1 MLYLYAL
8 NIIIKELRYGRKIKF
23 PSNVLLIDAAF
34 LNLVVTDLKKYF
46 EKTLMRELQEIDLSE
61 LVTYIVLDAGM
72 VVGDNQIQILMV
84 YDKDSAQ
91 LSNCRPSDLSAEL
104 NGVAFKSQ
112 FGEFSFASVPCE
124 EMVSREELYL
134 DLLSIVLDS
143 ADVER
148 LILVSFNEEY
158 GDKVM
163 ERLKGVKNK
172 ETIQFRMNEPEESI
186 EGYQWE
192 MLAYPVMQAL
202 GIREKSCNIDNKPL
216 YLCLIFV

>member
-112 FGEFSFASVPCE
+112 FGEFSLPV
-124 EMVSREELYL
+124 YL
-134 DLLSIVLDS
+134 VRKWYL
-143 ADVER
+143 
-148 LILVSFNEEY
+148 
-158 GDKVM
+158 
-163 ERLKGVKNK
+163 VKNY
-172 ETIQFRMNEPEESI
+172 IWI
-186 EGYQWE
+186 
-192 MLAYPVMQAL
+192 
-202 GIREKSCNIDNKPL
+202 C
-216 YLCLIFV
+216 

>member
-1 MLYLYAL
+1 MD
-8 NIIIKELRYGRKIKF
+8 EKIKF

-158 GDKVM
+158 GKKVSDALH
-163 ERLKGVKNK
+163 EVKGK
-172 ETIQFRMNEPEESI
+172 EIIQFRMNEPEVQVE
-186 EGYQWE
+186 YKWD
-192 MLAYPVMQAL
+192 MLAFPVMQAL
-202 GIREKSCNIDNKPL
+202 GIRAEEL
-216 YLCLIFV
+216 

>member
-8 NIIIKELRYGRKIKF
+8 NIIIKELRYGRKNKF
-23 PSNVLLIDAAF
+23 PSNVVLIDAAF

-72 VVGDNQIQILMV
+72 AVGDNQIQILMV

-202 GIREKSCNIDNKPL
+202 GIRGEEL
-216 YLCLIFV
+216 

>member
-1 MLYLYAL
+1 MD
-8 NIIIKELRYGRKIKF
+8 EEIKF
-23 PSNVLLIDAAF
+23 PSNVVLIDAAF

-72 VVGDNQIQILMV
+72 AVGDNQIQILMV

-202 GIREKSCNIDNKPL
+202 GIRGEEL
-216 YLCLIFV
+216 

>member
-1 MLYLYAL
+1 MD
-8 NIIIKELRYGRKIKF
+8 EKIKF
-23 PSNVLLIDAAF
+23 HSNVLLIDAAF

-72 VVGDNQIQILMV
+72 AVGDNQIQILMV

-202 GIREKSCNIDNKPL
+202 GIRGEEL
-216 YLCLIFV
+216 

>member
-1 MLYLYAL
+1 MD
-8 NIIIKELRYGRKIKF
+8 EKIKF
-23 PSNVLLIDAAF
+23 PSNVVLIYAAF

-72 VVGDNQIQILMV
+72 AVGDNQIQILMV

-202 GIREKSCNIDNKPL
+202 GIRGEEL
-216 YLCLIFV
+216 

>member
-1 MLYLYAL
+1 MD
-8 NIIIKELRYGRKIKF
+8 EKIKS
-23 PSNVLLIDAAF
+23 PSNVVLIDAAF

-72 VVGDNQIQILMV
+72 AVGDNQIQILMV

-202 GIREKSCNIDNKPL
+202 GIRGEEL
-216 YLCLIFV
+216 

>member
-1 MLYLYAL
+1 MD
-8 NIIIKELRYGRKIKF
+8 EKIKF
-23 PSNVLLIDAAF
+23 PSNVVLIDAAF

-72 VVGDNQIQILMV
+72 AVGDNQIQILMV

-158 GDKVM
+158 GKKVFDALH
-163 ERLKGVKNK
+163 EVKGK
-172 ETIQFRMNEPEESI
+172 EIIQFRMNEPEVQVE
-186 EGYQWE
+186 YKWD
-192 MLAYPVMQAL
+192 MLAFPIMQAL
-202 GIREKSCNIDNKPL
+202 GIKAEEL
-216 YLCLIFV
+216 

>member
-1 MLYLYAL
+1 MD
-8 NIIIKELRYGRKIKF
+8 EKIKF

-104 NGVAFKSQ
+104 NGVAFKTS
-112 FGEFSFASVPCE
+112 GEYRCVC
-124 EMVSREELYL
+124 
-134 DLLSIVLDS
+134 
-143 ADVER
+143 
-148 LILVSFNEEY
+148 
-158 GDKVM
+158 
-163 ERLKGVKNK
+163 
-172 ETIQFRMNEPEESI
+172 T
-186 EGYQWE
+186 
-192 MLAYPVMQAL
+192 
-202 GIREKSCNIDNKPL
+202 
-216 YLCLIFV
+216 

>member
-1 MLYLYAL
+1 MD
-8 NIIIKELRYGRKIKF
+8 EKIKL

-72 VVGDNQIQILMV
+72 AVGDNQIQILMV

-202 GIREKSCNIDNKPL
+202 GIRGEEL
-216 YLCLIFV
+216 

>member
-1 MLYLYAL
+1 MD
-8 NIIIKELRYGRKIKF
+8 EKIKF
-23 PSNVLLIDAAF
+23 ASNVLLIDAAF

-202 GIREKSCNIDNKPL
+202 GIRGEEL
-216 YLCLIFV
+216 